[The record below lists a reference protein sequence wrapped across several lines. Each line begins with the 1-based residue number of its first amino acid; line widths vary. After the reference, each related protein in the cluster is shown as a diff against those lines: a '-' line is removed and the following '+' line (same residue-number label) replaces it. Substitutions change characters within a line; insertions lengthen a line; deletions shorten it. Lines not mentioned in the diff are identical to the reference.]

1 MHFVYQLLSYLVIG
15 LWLPLWALHPKLRQ
29 GQKRR
34 LGLYGDVG
42 PERPWPKSRGAG
54 PRIWLHGASAGDLLA
69 LLPIIKI
76 LRANAPEATLVVS
89 TMTNSGYQI
98 AKDKLLPLVD
108 GITFVPWDLPGAT
121 RRAMAVIQPEVLVLE
136 YTELWPNLIQAA
148 KDHGAKLVLTNG
160 RLSETLV
167 RRYRILQALIGNQ
180 LAKLDL
186 LLMREEVE
194 AERALL
200 LGAPKGRVQITGNTK
215 FDNLAEPPGKE
226 AVAKLRAALGLG
238 DERVLVAG
246 STHEG
251 EEKKLLRAFRGLR
264 AVDPQLRLVV
274 APRYV
279 ERAPKIAALV
289 KAEGFTVAQRS
300 EHKDGPMPKAD
311 VLLLDTMGELQTAY
325 GVGTLVFVGG
335 SFVKRGGQNILEPAG
350 QGRPVLFGPYMMNF
364 RDSVEVLLGRGGL
377 QVTSPAQLQQV
388 ARELLER
395 PEEIA
400 QLGEMARTAVQKAR
414 GASPRNANAIL
425 QLAKDGRRERTSDCP
440 G

>member
-1 MHFVYQLLSYLVIG
+1 MHFLYQLLSYVVIG

-34 LGLYGDVG
+34 LGLYDDVG
-42 PERPWPKSRGAG
+42 PDRPWPKTRGAG

-69 LLPIIKI
+69 LLPIIKA
-76 LRANAPEATLVVS
+76 LRESAPEATLVVS

-98 AKDKLLPLVD
+98 AQDKLQPLVD
-108 GITFVPWDLPGAT
+108 GYTFVPWDLPGAT
-121 RRAMAVIQPEVLVLE
+121 RRAMDVLQPDLLVLE

-148 KDHGAKLVLTNG
+148 KDRGAKVVLTNG
-160 RLSETLV
+160 RLSEALV
-167 RRYRILQALIGNQ
+167 RRYRLLQALIGNQ

-186 LLMREEVE
+186 LLMREDVE

-200 LGAPKGRVQITGNTK
+200 LGAPKERVQITGNTK
-215 FDNLAEPPGKE
+215 FDNLAQPPGPERVE
-226 AVAKLRAALGLG
+226 ALRAALGLG
-238 DERVLVAG
+238 NEPVLVAG

-251 EEKKLLRAFRGLR
+251 EERDLIRAFRGLR
-264 AVDPQLRLVV
+264 AQTPTLRLVL

-279 ERAPKIAALV
+279 ERAPRLAALA

-300 EHKDGPMPKAD
+300 EHKEGTMPPAD

-364 RDSVEVLLGRGGL
+364 RDSVEVLLGRGGI
-377 QVTSPAQLQQV
+377 QVTSPEQLGQV
-388 ARELLER
+388 AKELLAR

-414 GASPRNANAIL
+414 GASVKNARAIL
-425 QLAKDGRRERTSDCP
+425 QLATDGRAPRAAAR
-440 G
+440 GG